1 MVEKTLKNVRKAFL
15 DYFSSKEHQIVES
28 SNLVPSNDPTLMFTN
43 SGMVQF
49 KNVFTGLEKRPYKR
63 AVTSQKC
70 VRAGGKHNDLENVG
84 YTPRHHTFFEML
96 GNFSFGDYFKDVAIE
111 LAWDLITNE
120 FQISKDRLSVSVYA
134 EDKEAFDLWKKIAG
148 LPENR
153 IYKIATND
161 NFWSM
166 GEFGPCGPCSE
177 IFYDHGE
184 HLKGGPPG
192 SKDQD
197 GDRFIEIWNLVFMQF
212 EQISKEKRVNLPKP
226 SVDTGMGLERISA
239 LLQGT
244 HDNYETDH
252 FKTLIEASSNLTRTK
267 ATKENIASHRVIAD
281 HLRAGSFLI
290 AEGVLPSNEG
300 RGYVLRR
307 IMRRGMRHSH
317 ALGSKES
324 IFYKMVP
331 TLIKE
336 MSDSYPELKRAE
348 PLITETLKTEE
359 EKFSSL
365 LNRGIEIL
373 NENLN
378 KVKNNSFPGE
388 VAFKLYDT
396 YGFPLDLTADI
407 LKNKNIK
414 IDNVGFDREM
424 EKSKK
429 LARANWKG
437 SGDKSLEEKWFKV
450 REQLIPTEFLG
461 YEFDKLEGIVLKIS
475 KGKDFV
481 KEAKAGDKIEV
492 VTNQTPFYAESGGQ
506 IGDKGIIYS
515 NDCKITIEDTQK
527 KMGDLHVHYGK
538 IEKGTLKVNQNVNLE
553 IDVLRRNNAR
563 AYHSATHLLHEALRR
578 TLGKHVAQK
587 GSSVSPEKLRFDFSH
602 NKPIEKKEI
611 EKIEKYVNDMVN
623 TTADVKTRIMTPKEA
638 VEKGALAMFGEKYGD
653 EVRVLSMGKEND
665 GYFSTEL
672 CGGTHVK
679 NTKDI
684 GKFKI
689 IDQSSIAAGIR
700 RIEALRDKQL
710 EAYEKL
716 QEDKKSKQDDEI
728 SGQIYSLKFQIKKYK
743 IDPVINKDL
752 TSVENLK
759 NLKTQ
764 LDKIKVESILKDKTK
779 NIIKDQTVLGADPKK
794 NYTFR
799 FQLLHDF
806 PTKELRNV
814 VDQGKKEIKHGLIV
828 VLCSYE
834 GKAGVA
840 VGVTEKLTNRID
852 SIQIVKEISKI
863 LGGKGGGGRK
873 DFAQAGGQNL
883 EELKNVHDFLQKKMK
898 TM

>member
-1 MVEKTLKNVRKAFL
+1 MVEKTLKDVRKSFL
-15 DYFSSKEHQIVES
+15 NFFSQKNHQVVDS

-49 KNVFTGLEKRPYKR
+49 KNVFTGLEKRDYKR

-111 LAWDLITNE
+111 LAWNLITKE
-120 FQISKDRLSVSVYA
+120 FQISKDKLIVSVYA
-134 EDKEAFDLWKKIAG
+134 DDKESFDLWKKIAG
-148 LPENR
+148 IPENR

-166 GEFGPCGPCSE
+166 GDLGPCGPCSE
-177 IFYDHGE
+177 IFYDHGD
-184 HLKGGPPG
+184 HLQGGPPG
-192 SKDQD
+192 SKNQD

-212 EQISKEKRVNLPKP
+212 EQVSKDKRVNLPKP

-244 HDNYETDH
+244 HDNYEIDH
-252 FKTLIEASSNLTRTK
+252 FKNLIEISSNLTKTK
-267 ATKENIASHRVIAD
+267 VTKENIASHRVIAD
-281 HLRAGSFLI
+281 HLRASAFLI
-290 AEGVLPSNEG
+290 AEGVLPLNEG

-317 ALGSKES
+317 TLGSKEP

-414 IDNVGFDREM
+414 VDNTGFDREM

-450 REQLIPTEFLG
+450 REQLNPTEFLG
-461 YEFDKLEGIVLKIS
+461 YEFDKLEGVVLKIS

-481 KEAKAGDKIEV
+481 KEAKTGDEV
-492 VTNQTPFYAESGGQ
+492 EIITNQTPFYAESGGQ
-506 IGDKGIIYS
+506 VGDQGVIYS
-515 NDCKITIEDTQK
+515 NDCKVVIEDTQK
-527 KMGDLHVHYGK
+527 KMGDLHVHFGK
-538 IEKGTLKVNQNVNLE
+538 VDKGSLKINQSVNLE
-553 IDVLRRNNAR
+553 IDVNRRNNAR

-578 TLGKHVAQK
+578 TLGKHVTQK
-587 GSSVSPEKLRFDFSH
+587 GSFVSPEKLRFDFSH
-602 NKPIEKKEI
+602 NKPIEKNEI
-611 EKIEKYVNDMVN
+611 EKIERYVNDMVN
-623 TTADVKTRIMTPKEA
+623 TAADVKTRIMTPKKA

-653 EVRVLSMGKEND
+653 EVRVLSMGKENG

-679 NTKDI
+679 NTKTI

-689 IDQSSIAAGIR
+689 INQSSIAAGVR
-700 RIEALRDKQL
+700 RVEALRDKQL
-710 EAYEKL
+710 ENYEKSL
-716 QEDKKSKQDDEI
+716 KKDKSLKEKTLKDQIDSIKKEI
-728 SGQIYSLKFQIKKYK
+728 SKYK
-743 IDPVINKDL
+743 VKPDYKDDLELSINI
-752 TSVENLK
+752 K
-759 NLKTQ
+759 NLNKQ
-764 LDKIKVESILKDKTK
+764 LETIKIQ
-779 NIIKDQTVLGADPKK
+779 NIIKDKSKNVIKDKKIGSFTLRHQVL
-794 NYTFR
+794 T
-799 FQLLHDF
+799 DF
-806 PTKELRNV
+806 PSKELRSI
-814 VDQGKKEIKHGLIV
+814 VDQSKKDIKEGIV
-828 VLCSYE
+828 VGFSTFE
-834 GKAGVA
+834 GKVGVA
-840 VGVTEKLTNRID
+840 VGVTNKLTKQYD
-852 SIQIVKEISKI
+852 AVMLVKIASEV

-873 DFAQAGGQNL
+873 DFAQAGGTNKDKI
-883 EELKNVHDFLQKKMK
+883 EEAFNTLSKKIN
-898 TM
+898 

>member
-1 MVEKTLKNVRKAFL
+1 MAAKTLKNVRKSFL
-15 DYFSSKEHQIVES
+15 NYFSDKNHQIVDS

-49 KNVFTGLEKRPYKR
+49 KNVFTGLEKRSYNR

-111 LAWDLITNE
+111 LAWNLITKE
-120 FQISKDRLSVSVYA
+120 FQIPKDKLSVSVYS

-148 LPENR
+148 LPETR
-153 IYKIATND
+153 IHKISTND

-166 GEFGPCGPCSE
+166 GDLGPCGPCSE

-212 EQISKEKRVNLPKP
+212 EQVSKSKRINLPKP

-244 HDNYETDH
+244 HDNYSTDH
-252 FKTLIEASSNLTRTK
+252 FKTLIEASSNLTKTK
-267 ATKENIASHRVIAD
+267 VNNESIASHRVIAD
-281 HLRAGSFLI
+281 HLRASSFLI

-317 ALGSKES
+317 TLGTKEP

-336 MSDSYPELKRAE
+336 MSDSYPELKIAE

-414 IDNVGFDREM
+414 IDNAGFEREM

-437 SGDKSLEEKWFKV
+437 SGDKSLEEKWFKI
-450 REQLIPTEFLG
+450 REEINSTEFLG
-461 YEFDKLEGIVLKIS
+461 YEFDKLEGVVLKIS

-481 KEAKAGDKIEV
+481 NEAKNGDNVEI

-506 IGDKGIIYS
+506 VGDKGVIYS
-515 NDCKITIEDTQK
+515 NDCKIIIDDTQK
-527 KMGDLHVHYGK
+527 KMGDLHVHFGK
-538 IEKGTLKVNQNVNLE
+538 VEKGSIKVNQSVNMEINVN
-553 IDVLRRNNAR
+553 RRNNAR

-578 TLGKHVAQK
+578 TLGKHVTQK
-587 GSSVSPEKLRFDFSH
+587 GSLVSSEKLRFDFSH

-611 EKIEKYVNDMVN
+611 EKIEKYVNQMVN
-623 TTADVKTRIMTPKEA
+623 TAADVKTRIMTPKEA
-638 VEKGALAMFGEKYGD
+638 VAKGALAMFGEKYGE
-653 EVRVLSMGKEND
+653 EVRVLSMGKENG

-689 IDQSSIAAGIR
+689 ISQSSIAAGVR
-700 RIEALRDKQL
+700 RVEALRAKQL
-710 EAYEKL
+710 EDYENSLNK
-716 QEDKKSKQDDEI
+716 EKS
-728 SGQIYSLKFQIKKYK
+728 IK
-743 IDPVINKDL
+743 D
-752 TSVENLK
+752 K
-759 NLKTQ
+759 NLKDQINAITKELLKYKVKPDYKKDLELSENIKNLNKQ
-764 LDKIKVESILKDKTK
+764 LDKIRIQNIVKDKTK
-779 NIIKDQTVLGADPKK
+779 NVIKDKK
-794 NYTFR
+794 IGSFILR
-799 FQLLHDF
+799 FQVLTDF
-806 PTKELRNV
+806 PPKELRSV
-814 VDQGKKEIKHGLIV
+814 IDQSKKEIKEGV
-828 VLCSYE
+828 VVSFSTFE
-834 GKAGVA
+834 DKVGVA
-840 VGVTEKLTNRID
+840 VGVTNKLTIKYD
-852 SIQIVKEISKI
+852 AVLLVKKASEI

-873 DFAQAGGQNL
+873 DFAQAGGSNKNKI
-883 EELKNVHDFLQKKMK
+883 EEAFKSLSKEIN
-898 TM
+898 